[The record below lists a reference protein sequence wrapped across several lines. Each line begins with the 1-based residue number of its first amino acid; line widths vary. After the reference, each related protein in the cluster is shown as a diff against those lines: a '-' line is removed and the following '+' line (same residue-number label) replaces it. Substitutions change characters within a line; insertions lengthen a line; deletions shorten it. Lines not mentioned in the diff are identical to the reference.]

1 MFTSGGEAQ
10 RVPLRLLENEPA
22 LSRIP
27 VVLVEEAA
35 QSTLADQF
43 CTVERRFGRGIEEQ
57 SERSPEAALLVRRG
71 RDGQE
76 LICQNADALPRRSV
90 ILTLPD
96 SLGWERFPAVMQVQL
111 LSCGSTTASRSDS
124 VMFKSAPRAGNSRQP
139 RNPSPVEH
147 QIRPTPD

>member
-57 SERSPEAALLVRRG
+57 SERSLGAALLVRRG

-90 ILTLPD
+90 T
-96 SLGWERFPAVMQVQL
+96 
-111 LSCGSTTASRSDS
+111 
-124 VMFKSAPRAGNSRQP
+124 
-139 RNPSPVEH
+139 
-147 QIRPTPD
+147 